1 MWLDKLHSFV
11 KAGKVFNHSVFL
23 TLYHSCCTPYKCEYL
38 HQWPLLFFYVPY
50 ISLIF
55 THLAYCP
62 WVSSLSTDE
71 GVVSVWMNCRQTQLL
86 LFVEAVP
93 QAQSSAH
100 GRAQC
105 VRLDL
110 GQAVLAPISKIQFC
124 TTLLR
129 LQLPGRANFC
139 CLCSQ
144 WAIPGFREPLE
155 SPVLVRWGQQCLA
168 LSCHCKCWE
177 IVFCLQLNWN
187 WDNWGTQMPT

>member
-55 THLAYCP
+55 THLAHCP

-93 QAQSSAH
+93 QAESSAH

-129 LQLPGRANFC
+129 LQLPFFSWLIYHNWTVDINFSS
-139 CLCSQ
+139 LCVTLYE
-144 WAIPGFREPLE
+144 AIFIWWTVWCG
-155 SPVLVRWGQQCLA
+155 
-168 LSCHCKCWE
+168 LST
-177 IVFCLQLNWN
+177 VFVEVKI
-187 WDNWGTQMPT
+187 MFARI